1 MFLLTYV
8 AFLYIEIEKEKKILK
23 TFILWKHFIS
33 IQKIYPGFQW
43 TIFISDLKFLP
54 VPQKATEATLK
65 TCLNAEIIIV
75 DEAYCSAG
83 VIRDE

>member
-1 MFLLTYV
+1 MLH
-8 AFLYIEIEKEKKILK
+8 FLYIEIEGKENTENIY
-23 TFILWKHFIS
+23 TWKHFIS

-54 VPQKATEATLK
+54 VPGKAAEATLK
-65 TCLNAEIIIV
+65 TCLNSEIIIV
-75 DEAYCSAG
+75 DEACCSAG